1 VVLGPYAVQEFA
13 TDSRAIFTAVDTY
26 YQGKPRIPRV
36 EIVANQQPAVAFDAL
51 KSGRANWIHALP
63 PSLYQQARAD
73 PTLDLKEWTA
83 ANATYRTLEFN
94 VTRPFLSDKRVR
106 QALAYAINRA
116 DLLNTAEQGLAVP
129 QYGFV
134 QPTNQRWLNPSLV
147 TYDFDLPKARQL
159 LTDAGYRLQNNKLVD
174 KDGQPIK
181 LQVFFPTSSAP
192 RATIATS
199 LQQQYKPLGIEVE
212 LKGLDF
218 AAYTEQ
224 VQNRRDFDISL
235 AAYGGGSLDPD
246 LGPKA
251 QLVSA
256 GMQNVTGYA
265 NPQVDELF
273 RQAGAEMDTV
283 KRKQLYDQAQMLV
296 NADVPSH
303 YLYALKAVDVF
314 SRQVQGVTPTKA
326 DRLDANDALLVWS
339 VAQ

>member
-1 VVLGPYAVQEFA
+1 
-13 TDSRAIFTAVDTY
+13 
-26 YQGKPRIPRV
+26 
-36 EIVANQQPAVAFDAL
+36 
-51 KSGRANWIHALP
+51 LP